1 MPLPL
6 SGTSAGKLESSE
18 RTLYEGVACLKS
30 SRGEVQK
37 PGQEEAGREPGA
49 SPSLSFLQGP
59 EAAQPRVPPSQS
71 PRKGTTLTLW
81 QVFGPEDLQTEVRS
95 AEGHADRP
103 KQVAFDVLLVL
114 RRVFSLQLQYNQS

>member
-1 MPLPL
+1 MRLPQTAEQKG
-6 SGTSAGKLESSE
+6 SWAGTDLADPW
-18 RTLYEGVACLKS
+18 
-30 SRGEVQK
+30 VQK

-71 PRKGTTLTLW
+71 PSKGTTLTLW